1 MPFIRVIA
9 VLLVAGLAWAQ
20 TSPQPNNSNA
30 SKPNPEAEKE
40 RSRYDPLLD
49 LPPLPP
55 GKLTLMG
62 GTVGKVNPITNR
74 LELRDFGGGQTNIVF
89 DQRTKILRNG
99 MPARVKDIQPGHR
112 VYVDTMLNG
121 NQIFAKTI
129 RLETTT
135 DQGDAR
141 GQVVSVD
148 AAHGMLKLREEVAP
162 EPFQFRL
169 TPQTA
174 IMLKGRRANASEVLP
189 GALVKINFAAGAN
202 GSLVREIEVLANP
215 GETFT
220 FVGKITFLDLRL
232 KRFAIANQSDH
243 ETYDITLDRVSR
255 GQTRGLKVGSDTVVK
270 AVFDGKN
277 YQAQSIEINS
287 SARDE
292 ARQ

>member
-9 VLLVAGLAWAQ
+9 VLLVAGLACAQ
-20 TSPQPNNSNA
+20 TSPQPTNSNA
-30 SKPNPEAEKE
+30 SKPNPEAERE

-62 GTVGKVNPITNR
+62 GTVGKVDPITNR

-89 DQRTKILRNG
+89 DLRTKILRNG
-99 MPARVKDIQPGHR
+99 MPASVKDIQPGHR
-112 VYVDTMLNG
+112 VYVDTMLNRD
-121 NQIFAKTI
+121 QIFAKTI
-129 RLETTT
+129 LLETSA

-174 IMLKGRRANASEVLP
+174 IMLKGRRAKASEVLP

-243 ETYDITLDRVSR
+243 ETYDIAVDRV
-255 GQTRGLKVGSDTVVK
+255 GQGQIRGLRVGSDTVVK

-277 YQAQSIEINS
+277 YQAQSIEINA

>member
-20 TSPQPNNSNA
+20 TSTQPNNSNA

-62 GTVGKVNPITNR
+62 GTVGKVDPITNR

-141 GQVVSVD
+141 GQVVIVD

-189 GALVKINFAAGAN
+189 GALVKINFAADAN

-232 KRFAIANQSDH
+232 KRFAIANQTDH
-243 ETYDITLDRVSR
+243 ETYDITLDRVGR
-255 GQTRGLKVGSDTVVK
+255 GQIRGLRVGSDTVVK